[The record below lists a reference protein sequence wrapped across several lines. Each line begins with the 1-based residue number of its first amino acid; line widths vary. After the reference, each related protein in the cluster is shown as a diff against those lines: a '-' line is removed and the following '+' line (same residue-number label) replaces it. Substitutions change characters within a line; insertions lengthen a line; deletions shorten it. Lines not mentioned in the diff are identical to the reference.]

1 MALVGTRAGCCSCW
15 QVEAAPTGTAPTTR
29 AGRWRR
35 IAATAAHMVA
45 LVARPSSTMITTL
58 R

>member
-1 MALVGTRAGCCSCW
+1 MTPSAGCCSCW

-35 IAATAAHMVA
+35 IAATAAYMVA
-45 LVARPSSTMITTL
+45 LVVRPSSTMITTL